1 MSSIILDIN
10 KYSQEAILKGE
21 KYRKKEMKIY
31 LWLLVF
37 SLIDFITILYVIK
50 DFFFII
56 LGLLSL
62 LILYLIVNLYS
73 NYCLIKFVQ

>member
-1 MSSIILDIN
+1 MSSIILDLN
-10 KYSQEAILKGE
+10 KYSQEVILKE
-21 KYRKKEMKIY
+21 EEYRKKEMKIY

-37 SLIDFITILYVIK
+37 SIGFITILYVIK

-62 LILYLIVNLYS
+62 LILYLIVNLYT
-73 NYCLIKFVQ
+73 NYRLI

>member
-1 MSSIILDIN
+1 MSSIILDLN
-10 KYSQEAILKGE
+10 KYSQEVILKGE
-21 KYRKKEMKIY
+21 EYRKKEMKIY

-37 SLIDFITILYVIK
+37 SSIGFITILYVIK

-62 LILYLIVNLYS
+62 LILYLIVNL
-73 NYCLIKFVQ
+73 L